1 MNTTQATTGRARSQ
15 EPRSWFEHLIEV
27 IASTRVLSQLMAA
40 VAVLAVLIYGTATFP
55 LKAHVILSL
64 VAIAV
69 AMIVTRLFP
78 EYRLVS
84 VMLSLALSL
93 RYIIWRGL
101 ETLNFD
107 HGLASAIVS
116 LLLYGAELYTVFVLV
131 GGYFQTTVFY
141 DRRPQLLPKDPE
153 RLPTIDV
160 FIPTYNE
167 GVDIVRRT
175 VVAALAMD
183 YPKKKVWILDDG
195 RRPAMKGLADEVGAG
210 YITRSDNKHAKSGN
224 VNNALKQTNGELIA
238 FFDADHAPVRTFLQ
252 LTIGFFLNNGNL
264 ALVQT
269 PHHFYNPDPFE
280 RNLYTAG
287 RIPPEQNLFYHLV
300 QVSNDFWNSAF
311 FCGSCAV
318 IRRTALEDI
327 GGMAVETVTE
337 DAHTAMKM
345 QAKGWDTA
353 YLNIPQA
360 AGLATERF
368 ADYVGQRI
376 RWARGMGQILRMDPP
391 FLKRGLTWYQR
402 VNYTFAASHFFFGLP
417 RLIFLLA
424 PVTYLV
430 FGLNPLDE
438 DVRVVMLYA
447 APHLILAYINA
458 SAAHGNQRH
467 TFWPEVYETAIAPY
481 TALVTTIALIAP
493 KKGRFNV
500 TPKGALVNSIIFDWR
515 VVWMLIV
522 IFAFCLTGL
531 PAFVMRY
538 SEYPME
544 RATLWVAL
552 GWNVYNLM
560 LLLAAMATAIERPQR
575 RTSYRIPSSVPVV
588 VFEQAE
594 VLPSDDPLDEAEELD
609 ERSYTSV
616 DGVDPVE
623 VYEDMREDALRMETS
638 EASFAS
644 RLQATPS
651 ARISDHELPPDAW
664 RAAGRTIDL
673 SEDGV
678 RFVLNYEGEIPRHML
693 VTLLSHDNTRLSLQA
708 EALDAWRSSQGTVV
722 RARFR
727 HTTDAQVHQLI
738 RIMFSDPNA
747 WARDKF
753 IKDRPLDALVDVLT
767 SPLRAIAYA
776 RAWLPAPAEHL
787 PPPVK
792 ARSVHRPVLL
802 CFHCQGVLIRPEG
815 SCPHCDKPLM
825 TADPATS
832 EPWTGTFDRVGHQSE
847 DDRPS
852 WVTYLVPGMLL
863 LVALLLALGW
873 QGMFQTPD
881 ASLSASEELTLSYRY
896 SATDGVRLS
905 DELLAAISSGGV
917 VKGTWGAKIASLRFE
932 FPRAEDPRE
941 RVHEGRV
948 PDTLAELFYR
958 LHHLESRYRR
968 NDASD
973 KIMLEVRQV
982 REGFDNLF

>member
-1 MNTTQATTGRARSQ
+1 MTTPQASTVRGRGA
-15 EPRSWFEHLIEV
+15 EPRSWFESLIEA
-27 IASTRVLSQLMAA
+27 IATTRVLTQLMSA
-40 VAVLAVLIYGTATFP
+40 VAVLAILIYGTATFP

-64 VAIAV
+64 VAVAIALV
-69 AMIVTRLFP
+69 VTRLFP
-78 EYRLVS
+78 EYRMIS

-101 ETLNFD
+101 NTLNVD
-107 HGLASAIVS
+107 EGWASAIVS
-116 LLLYGAELYTVFVLV
+116 LLLYGAEIYTVFVLV
-131 GGYFQTTVFY
+131 GGYFQTSVFF
-141 DRRPQLLPKDPE
+141 DRRPEPLPKEVE
-153 RLPTIDV
+153 RLPTLDV

-167 GVDIVRRT
+167 SVDIVRRT

-195 RRPAMKGLADEVGAG
+195 RRPAMKGLADEVGSG
-210 YITRSDNKHAKSGN
+210 YITRPDNQHAKAGN
-224 VNNALKQTNGELIA
+224 VNHALKQTNGELIA

-252 LTIGFFLNNGNL
+252 LTVGFFLKNGNL

-269 PHHFYNPDPFE
+269 PHHFYNADPFE

-311 FCGSCAV
+311 FCGSCAI

-391 FLKRGLTWYQR
+391 FFKRGLTWYQR
-402 VNYTFAASHFFFGLP
+402 VNYTFAASHFFFGSP
-417 RLIFLLA
+417 RLVFLLA

-438 DVRVVMLYA
+438 DVFVVMLYA
-447 APHLILAYINA
+447 VPHLLLAYINA

-481 TALVTTIALIAP
+481 TALVTTIALFAP
-493 KKGRFNV
+493 KRGRFNV

-522 IFAFCLTGL
+522 MFLFCLMGL
-531 PAFVMRY
+531 PAFILRFA
-538 SEYPME
+538 EHPLE
-544 RATLWVAL
+544 RPTLWVAL
-552 GWNVYNLM
+552 GWNVYNL
-560 LLLAAMATAIERPQR
+560 LLLMAAMATAIERPQR
-575 RTSYRIPSSVPVV
+575 RSSYRIPSAVPVV
-588 VFEQAE
+588 VFEQPE
-594 VLPSDDPLDEAEELD
+594 VHATDAFLDEVEELD
-609 ERSYTSV
+609 ERSYASV
-616 DGVDPVE
+616 DQVDPIE

-644 RLQATPS
+644 RMLATPS
-651 ARISDHELPPDAW
+651 ARISEHPLPDDAW

-673 SEDGV
+673 SEDGA
-678 RFVLNYEGEIPRHML
+678 RFVLSYDGEIPRRML
-693 VTLLSHDNTRLSLQA
+693 VTLLSHDNSRLSVQA

-722 RARFR
+722 RARFL

-738 RIMFSDPNA
+738 RLMFSDPNA
-747 WARDKF
+747 WVRDRF
-753 IKDRPLDALVDVLT
+753 VKDRPMDAFLDVLT
-767 SPLRAIAYA
+767 SPLRAVAYA
-776 RAWLPAPAEHL
+776 RAWLPAPAEYL
-787 PPPVK
+787 PVPEQ

-802 CFHCQGVLIRPEG
+802 CFHCQGVLVRPEP
-815 SCPHCDKPLM
+815 SCPHCNQPLM
-825 TADPATS
+825 TADPHAA
-832 EPWTGTFDRVGHQSE
+832 EPVDGTYDRVGHQSE
-847 DDRPS
+847 SDRPG
-852 WVTYLVPGMLL
+852 WFTYFAPGILL

-873 QGMFQTPD
+873 QGLFQTPD
-881 ASLSASEELTLSYRY
+881 ASLSNDEALELTYSY
-896 SATDGVRLS
+896 SATDGVRLA
-905 DELLAAISSGGV
+905 DELITAVNRGDQ
-917 VKGTWGAKIASLRFE
+917 VKGQWGAKIASLRFE

-941 RVHEGRV
+941 RVHQGRA
-948 PDTLAELFYR
+948 PDTLADLFYR

-968 NDASD
+968 ADGSD
-973 KIMLEVRQV
+973 KILIEVRQV
-982 REGFDNLF
+982 REGFANLY